1 MGPCKNCLKN
11 LNQCK
16 PGQKKWKNLLT
27 RFLFCFDFY
36 KIEVP
41 TPTKGKKKKKKR
53 WRRKSKTNI
62 KQCHCENWFDIC
74 RNLKMS
80 LFVIGRLAWWK
91 RKRTKK
97 KMNLGT
103 LLVSHYSIGQIND
116 TSWLIPPF
124 YSVIIYIILDHKTII
139 KHYIIWVWLCDN
151 FGYL

>member
-1 MGPCKNCLKN
+1 MGLCKNCLKN

-16 PGQKKWKNLLT
+16 PGQKKSERIYWHAFFFVLIFIRLRSLLQQ
-27 RFLFCFDFY
+27 
-36 KIEVP
+36 KV
-41 TPTKGKKKKKKR
+41 KKKKKR